1 MRADDEFIVS
11 RGQRVDEP
19 ANVLTVSTIASDPS
33 PATLA
38 QLENAYSLR
47 NELDSHWAARPVG
60 LVRERQRLTLVL
72 EDPGGVLLEGLV
84 RRPLGIEEF
93 LRVAIGI
100 AHALGGL
107 RKRGLIHKDIKP
119 ANILVDV
126 ATGQVWLTGFRFCSR
141 VPRERQTLK
150 PPEAIAGTLAYMAPE
165 QTGRM
170 NRSVDSRADL
180 YSCGVTLYEMLT
192 GHLPFS
198 ASDAMGW
205 VHCHIARQPPPPS
218 QQREGIPRPLDA
230 IIMKLLAK
238 TAEERYQ
245 TAAGLEA
252 DLRLCLATWEAQGRI
267 DEPLVLGTHDASDQL
282 LIPEK
287 LFGREAEIDTL
298 LGAFEQVLTEA
309 ATQLVLVSGYSGIGK
324 SSVVHELHKVL
335 VPPRGLFS
343 AGKFDQY
350 KRHIPYS
357 TLAQAFQG
365 LVREILS
372 KSDAEVGRW
381 RGELQ
386 QALGP
391 NAQLMIDL
399 IPELEFVVGPQQRV
413 PDLSPQDARNRF
425 HRVFDQFVG
434 VFARPERPLVLFL
447 DDLQWLD
454 AATLDLLEHLAT
466 ESGVRHL
473 LLVGAYRDNEV
484 TPTHPLLRTL
494 QAIRRSEKN
503 VREIALSP
511 LTPNDVATLVADT
524 LRADEKLIQPLAL
537 LLHEKTG
544 GNPFFT
550 IQFVTALTDEGLLW
564 FDLVAR
570 AWRWDIERIRAKGFT
585 DNVIDLLAGKLD
597 RLPASTKEVLRP
609 FACLGNETTTALL
622 GTVCGLPETEV
633 HDALNEGVRAGLIFR
648 LEDRYAF
655 LHDRI
660 QEAAYSLIPENE
672 RGVTHLRIGRSLASQ
687 ETPQSVEE
695 NVFEIVNQFGRCAP
709 LIASPEER
717 DRVAEFNLLAG
728 RRAKASTAY
737 ASALAYFAAG
747 RALLDENAWERKY
760 RLILGLE
767 LELAEC
773 EFLTGL
779 MAEAE
784 ERLSKLDSGVRGLI
798 ERAAVTQLRVTI
810 CSAQDLN
817 QRAVDLTLELLRL
830 TGIHWSAHPTRD
842 EVMQEYGRIWQR
854 LGSRPIET
862 LVDLPPITDPNWR
875 AVLDA
880 LTPAVPAAIFTD
892 ENLTSLILCKMVNL
906 SLEYGNC
913 DASCFA
919 YAIFASVLG
928 PYFGDTAAGFRFG
941 KLAFDMVGKPGLGR
955 YKARVSTVFAIRV
968 NPWTNHVRTSHGLT
982 RRAFDIAVETGD
994 LTFAAYSCSCLITL
1008 LLASG
1013 IPLEE
1018 VQDEAQR
1025 SLEFARKAKFGIV
1038 VDFVTGQLRLIQSLR
1053 GLTVDV
1059 RSFDDM
1065 EFDEGQFEQHLEAN
1079 PGLAMASCWYWI
1091 RKLQARFLAGEH
1103 PAALSAAA
1111 KAATLLWTSASFF
1124 ELAEYHFY
1132 AALAQTTQN
1141 DGARPDDQ
1149 SERMRAVAVHQQQLE
1164 TWAKDCPE
1172 NFEDRVALVRAEIAR
1187 IGGRDME
1194 AMGLYEQAIHAAHDN
1209 GFVHNEA
1216 VAYEVAAQFYAARG
1230 FETIARAFVQN
1241 AHSCYRRWGAEGKV
1255 RQLERAFPHLSE
1267 VPAPL
1272 ARGKTPGTPFEHL
1285 DLAAVMKTSQ
1295 AVSEESGLERLLRT
1309 LMVVILEHAGAER
1322 GLLILQRGKELRI
1335 EAEAATREDTVS
1347 VRLRQ
1352 SRVTPS
1358 ELPESVMQYVVRTR
1372 EMVLLDDAQRANQFS
1387 DDSYFSR
1394 RHRRSVLCI
1403 PLLKQT
1409 ELVGVLYLEN
1419 NLTPY
1424 AFTPARIALLVLLAG
1439 QVALSLESA
1448 SLEEKDA
1455 LLKEVHH
1462 RVKNNLQLIS
1472 SLLSLQAARIT
1483 DPAVVELLTDSRNR
1497 IRSMSLVHENLYQA
1511 GNFSKI
1517 SMASHI
1523 QSLCVHLSHAYEA
1536 ASQHTEFTIE
1546 VSDLCLDINQAITC
1560 GLIVNELVSNALKHA
1575 FPDKRAGR
1583 VRVELRPLDG
1593 HRLVLVVSDDG
1604 VGLPLGLDLAR
1615 VGSLGLQLVHDLTD
1629 QLHGTV
1635 EVSRDLGTTF
1645 TVAFDAADSG
1655 ETEA

>member
-1 MRADDEFIVS
+1 VDDEFTVS
-11 RGQRVDEP
+11 RGHRVDKP
-19 ANVLTVSTIASDPS
+19 ANVLTVSTIANDPS
-33 PATLA
+33 AAALA
-38 QLENAYSLR
+38 QLDNAYSLR
-47 NELDSHWAARPVG
+47 NQLDGQWAARPVD

-84 RRPLGIEEF
+84 RRPLGVEEF
-93 LRVAIGI
+93 LRVAIGL
-100 AHALGGL
+100 AVALGGL
-107 RKRGLIHKDIKP
+107 HKRGLIHKDINP

-126 ATGQVWLTGFRFCSR
+126 AAGQVWLTGFRFCSR

-150 PPEAIAGTLAYMAPE
+150 PPEAIAGTLAYVAPE

-170 NRSVDSRADL
+170 NRSVDSRSDL

-192 GHLPFS
+192 GQLPFS

-218 QQREGIPRPLDA
+218 HRREGIPRPLDE

-252 DLRLCLATWEAQGRI
+252 DLRLCLATWQAQGRI
-267 DEPLVLGTHDASDQL
+267 DEPFVLGTHDASDQL

-287 LFGREAEIDTL
+287 LFGREAEINVL
-298 LGAFEQVLTEA
+298 LGACEQVLTEG

-324 SSVVHELHKVL
+324 SSVVQELHKVL

-372 KSDAEVGRW
+372 KSDAEVDRW
-381 RGELQ
+381 RSELQ

-399 IPELEFVVGPQQRV
+399 IPELEFVIGPQPAV

-454 AATLDLLEHLAT
+454 AATLDQLEHLAS
-466 ESGVRHL
+466 EPSVRHL

-484 TPTHPLLRTL
+484 APTHPLLRTL
-494 QAIRRSEKN
+494 QAIRRSGKN

-511 LTPNDVATLVADT
+511 LTQDDLARLIANT
-524 LRADEKLIQPLAL
+524 LRADEKLIQPLAQ

-550 IQFVTALTDEGLLW
+550 IQFVTALADEGLLW

-570 AWRWDIERIRAKGFT
+570 AWRWDIERIRTKGFT
-585 DNVIDLLAGKLD
+585 DNVIDLLAGRLD
-597 RLPASTKEVLRP
+597 RLPASTQEVLRL

-622 GTVCGLPETEV
+622 STVCGLPEIEV
-633 HDALNEGVRAGLIFR
+633 HKALKEGVRAGLIFR
-648 LEDRYAF
+648 HEDRYGF

-672 RGVTHLRIGRSLASQ
+672 RGTTHLRIGRSLVSQ
-687 ETPQSVEE
+687 TAHLSVEE
-695 NVFEIVNQFGRCAP
+695 NLFEIVNQFARCAP
-709 LIASPEER
+709 LILSPEER

-747 RALLDENAWERKY
+747 RALLDENALERQY
-760 RLILGLE
+760 SLTLGLE

-784 ERLSKLDSGVRGLI
+784 ERLSKLDSRVKSLI

-817 QRAVDLTLELLRL
+817 QRAVDLTLQFLRL
-830 TGIHWSAHPTRD
+830 IGICWSAHPTRD

-862 LVDLPPITDPNWR
+862 LIDLPAITDPNWR

-906 SLEYGNC
+906 SLEYGNS

-919 YAIFASVLG
+919 YAILASVLG
-928 PYFGDTAAGFRFG
+928 PYFGDAATGFRFG
-941 KLAFDMVGKPGLGR
+941 KLAFDMVERPGLGR
-955 YKARVSTVFAIRV
+955 YKARVSAVFAIRV
-968 NPWTNHVRTSHGLT
+968 NPWTKHVRSSHGLT
-982 RRAFDIAVETGD
+982 RRAFDIAQETGD

-1008 LLASG
+1008 LLGSG
-1013 IPLEE
+1013 NPLDE
-1018 VQDEAQR
+1018 VQDEALR
-1025 SLEFARKAKFGIV
+1025 SLEFAQKAKFGLV
-1038 VDFVTGQLRLIQSLR
+1038 VDFVTGQLRLIRSLR
-1053 GLTVDV
+1053 GLTRDIS
-1059 RSFDDM
+1059 SFNDT
-1065 EFDEGQFEQHLEAN
+1065 EFDEGQFEQHFEAN

-1091 RKLQARFLAGEH
+1091 RKLQARFLAGE
-1103 PAALSAAA
+1103 PTAALSAAA

-1124 ELAEYHFY
+1124 ELAEYHY
-1132 AALAQTTQN
+1132 YSALAHAAQA
-1141 DGARPDDQ
+1141 DAACPEER
-1149 SERMRAVAVHQQQLE
+1149 SERMQAIAAHCRQLE
-1164 TWAKDCPE
+1164 TWAKNCPE
-1172 NFEDRVALVRAEIAR
+1172 NFGDRAALVRAEMAR
-1187 IGGRDME
+1187 IEGREME
-1194 AMGLYEQAIHAAHDN
+1194 AIGLYEQAIRAAHDN

-1216 VAYEVAAQFYAARG
+1216 VANEVAARFHARRG
-1230 FETIARAFVQN
+1230 FETIARAYLQN
-1241 AHSCYRRWGAEGKV
+1241 AHSWYRRWGAEAKV
-1255 RQLERAFPHLSE
+1255 GQLEQAYPHLSE

-1272 ARGKTPGTPFEHL
+1272 ARGKTSGTPFEHL
-1285 DLAAVMKTSQ
+1285 DLAAVLKTSQ

-1335 EAEAATREDTVS
+1335 EAEATTRQDAVS

-1358 ELPESVMQYVVRTR
+1358 DLSESVVQYVVRTR

-1394 RHRRSVLCI
+1394 KLCRSVLCV

-1439 QVALSLESA
+1439 QAALSLESA

-1462 RVKNNLQLIS
+1462 RVKNNMQLIS
-1472 SLLSLQAARIT
+1472 SLLSLQAARIA
-1483 DPAVVELLTDSRNR
+1483 DPAVAELLADSRNR
-1497 IRSMSLVHENLYQA
+1497 IRSISLVHENLYQA

-1517 SMASHI
+1517 SMTSHI
-1523 QSLCVHLSHAYEA
+1523 QSLCAHLSHAYG
-1536 ASQHTEFTIE
+1536 SISRHTEFTVQ
-1546 VSDLCLDINQAITC
+1546 VSDLYLNINQAITC

-1575 FPDKRAGR
+1575 FPEGRAGR
-1583 VRVELRPLDG
+1583 VRVELRPSG
-1593 HRLVLVVSDDG
+1593 GQRLVLVVSDDG

-1615 VGSLGLQLVHDLTD
+1615 VDSLGLQLVHDLTD
-1629 QLHGTV
+1629 QLHGTL
-1635 EVSRDLGTTF
+1635 EVSRELGTTF
-1645 TVAFDAADSG
+1645 TVAFEVADNG
-1655 ETEA
+1655 EIEA